1 MALVAKGKADW
12 MKYNHL
18 FTDNGRLRSLANMKR
33 TIEVNGETWRFALH
47 HLCQSSL
54 AGSDRVVFNV
64 IPLRDDVGDHADIHV
79 QASLLFSDQEVQN
92 SAQLMLNLSGQDLS
106 YFLNEASDE
115 IRRANYTKANKA
127 RYEDQSERMQGN
139 QHAAGSHDYPS
150 DRQSQGPGHNHYSF
164 ECGHR
169 HGLVHEDS
177 AIRADFVELKC
188 AESSWWTKWSGANDG
203 DIVMMQKSRTLVKSS
218 RNEMKAMRFNVGSC
232 RSNAKAA
239 AKKAVINAAKE
250 AAKEAAAGKQWS
262 SFGFYKK

>member
-1 MALVAKGKADW
+1 MLQLE
-12 MKYNHL
+12 Y
-18 FTDNGRLRSLANMKR
+18 
-33 TIEVNGETWRFALH
+33 
-47 HLCQSSL
+47 
-54 AGSDRVVFNV
+54 
-64 IPLRDDVGDHADIHV
+64 
-79 QASLLFSDQEVQN
+79 SLLCHEE
-92 SAQLMLNLSGQDLS
+92 SALIRKAM
-106 YFLNEASDE
+106 FIEAN
-115 IRRANYTKANKA
+115 RA
-127 RYEDQSERMQGN
+127 RYEAHSERMQGN

-232 RSNAKAA
+232 RSNAKKIAITA
-239 AKKAVINAAKE
+239 AKK
-250 AAKEAAAGKQWS
+250 AAKEAAAVKQWS
-262 SFGFYKK
+262 SFGFKK